1 MRPPSPTLFVDLT
14 THSIL
19 ASGFLPEPTW
29 IAEAI
34 LASSLMYKQ
43 IILTEDK
50 RGPPHLALTV
60 NAGGG
65 GGQRQDMIQVNSL
78 DTNE

>member
-1 MRPPSPTLFVDLT
+1 MRPPLPSPTLFVDLT
-14 THSIL
+14 THSIPR
-19 ASGFLPEPTW
+19 GPTFLPEPTW

-50 RGPPHLALTV
+50 RGPPHLAH
-60 NAGGG
+60 
-65 GGQRQDMIQVNSL
+65 R
-78 DTNE
+78 ECC